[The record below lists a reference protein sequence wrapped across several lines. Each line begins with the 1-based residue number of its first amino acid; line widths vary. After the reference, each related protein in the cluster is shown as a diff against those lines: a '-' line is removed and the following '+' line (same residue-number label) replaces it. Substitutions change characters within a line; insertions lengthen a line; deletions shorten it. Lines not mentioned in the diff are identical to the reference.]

1 MNIYIYTIPVTEN
14 LTFWTL
20 FECVWTLLNII
31 ERSLTFMNYQND
43 LVEDVKTNS
52 SLIKWLVWWASLWR
66 CLFRESKPLLLIKR
80 CACDVLFLSPTK
92 PVFLYLIIRFLK
104 ALADIWILIVFKALE
119 TTKYLYFIPLNLL
132 SLKKLKAASLCW
144 FYDLIFTI

>member
-1 MNIYIYTIPVTEN
+1 M
-14 LTFWTL
+14 
-20 FECVWTLLNII
+20 
-31 ERSLTFMNYQND
+31 
-43 LVEDVKTNS
+43 
-52 SLIKWLVWWASLWR
+52 WAFLWR
-66 CLFRESKPLLLIKR
+66 CSFRESKPLLLIKR

-132 SLKKLKAASLCW
+132 SLKKLIAAILCW
-144 FYDLIFTI
+144 FEVVSIDKYYIWKKYLSQIKLK